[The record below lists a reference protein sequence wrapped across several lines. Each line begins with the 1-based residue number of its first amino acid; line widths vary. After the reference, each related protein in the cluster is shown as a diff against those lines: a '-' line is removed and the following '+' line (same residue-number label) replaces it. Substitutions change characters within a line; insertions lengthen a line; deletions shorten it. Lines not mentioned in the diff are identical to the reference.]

1 MICVRATEQ
10 SAGLRGNLAEAR
22 VKHRNS
28 MSFVEFD
35 LPMDVE
41 FDVGT
46 SRGSKLGFELTH
58 KTDNSTYR
66 IYE

>member
-1 MICVRATEQ
+1 MKATEQ
-10 SAGLRGNLAEAR
+10 SAGLRGNLAEAC

-35 LPMDVE
+35 LSMDVE
-41 FDVGT
+41 FDVGI
-46 SRGSKLGFELTH
+46 SRGLKIGFELTC
-58 KTDNSTYR
+58 KTDSSTYR